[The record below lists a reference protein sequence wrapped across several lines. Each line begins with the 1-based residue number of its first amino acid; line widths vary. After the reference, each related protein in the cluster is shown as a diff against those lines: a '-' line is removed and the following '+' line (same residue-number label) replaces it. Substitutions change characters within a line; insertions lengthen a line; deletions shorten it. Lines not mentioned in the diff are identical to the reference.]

1 MKKTLGWMFV
11 FVGMLF
17 GAPVLAQEAPY
28 SIKLQLQDQTAA
40 TTAPPN
46 AGPVQTADGTQVL
59 TLDKIVTMAL
69 QHSPELA
76 LARARYAVAKSQVGV
91 DRSDFHPNVY
101 TGAGYIYTNG
111 IPETPS
117 GSVPSVFELA
127 YSQDIFDPAK
137 RGIQHSDEDLAKNQ
151 ELEYENTRD
160 KVMADAALDYL
171 ELAAVRHS
179 LALLLDDQQSQQ
191 KILDVTRERAQ
202 AGLELPA
209 TLTQDELNLAK
220 TEQKIVES
228 QSRDEILSAQIREM
242 AGLAPDMPLQV
253 SLSEQLDA
261 QPAIS
266 ASNNLVGAAMDHSV
280 AIREAENVRSAR
292 EHVYRGAK
300 DAYWPTISLVGE
312 YSVLSDINNYQQY
325 FRQYQQNNVN
335 VGVEITIPIFAART
349 SANAALAKSQ
359 LNESELELANQ
370 KTTVRMGAEEKIRTL
385 KEKEAGSTVA
395 RLDLELAQEQ
405 LQSIQVEFDQGQ
417 ATLRDLEQA
426 RVKENEKWLVF
437 LDADLARERA
447 EVDLLQATGQ
457 LAQVFH

>member
-1 MKKTLGWMFV
+1 MRKNLAWTFV
-11 FVGMLF
+11 FVGTLF
-17 GAPVLAQEAPY
+17 GTPVLAQEAPH
-28 SIKLQLQDQTAA
+28 SIKLELSGQA
-40 TTAPPN
+40 TAPAASPG
-46 AGPVQTADGTQVL
+46 AKPAQAPGDTQVL
-59 TLDKIVTMAL
+59 TLDKVVTMAL
-69 QHSPELA
+69 QHSPDLA
-76 LARARYAVAKSQVGV
+76 LARARYTVAKNQVGL

-127 YSQDIFDPAK
+127 YNQDIFDPIK

-151 ELEYENTRD
+151 ELEYQNTRD

-209 TLTQDELNLAK
+209 TLTEDELNLAK
-220 TEQKIVES
+220 TEQKIVEY
-228 QSRDEILSAQIREM
+228 QSRDEILSGQIREM
-242 AGLAPDMPLQV
+242 TGLALDTPLQV
-253 SLSEQLDA
+253 SLSEQLA
-261 QPAIS
+261 PQPALS
-266 ASNNLVGAAMDHSV
+266 ASNNVVGATMDHSV

-292 EHVYRGAK
+292 DHVYRGAK

-335 VGVEITIPIFAART
+335 VGVQITIPIFAART

-359 LNESELELANQ
+359 LNEADLELANQ
-370 KTTVRMGAEEKIRTL
+370 KTTVRLGAEEKVRTL
-385 KEKEAGSTVA
+385 KEKEAGGEVA

-405 LQSIQVEFDQGQ
+405 LQSTQVQFNQGQ
-417 ATLRDLEQA
+417 ATLRDLELA
-426 RVKENEKWLVF
+426 RVKENDKWLAF

-457 LAQVFH
+457 LAQAFH